1 MRRGRSIERERESI
15 YTPSILL
22 LVVLVG
28 VSFLGVG
35 FIMPLRSIYGERVGA
50 SPQEIGLM
58 ASAALLTGFCF
69 APVAGWLTD
78 RVGHRRVLWIG
89 ILAHGFLVLAYIPAQ
104 NPLLLI
110 GLRGLEGI
118 AMAAIL
124 PPARALMNTIAPKSR
139 QGEASGLLSSAQ
151 MTGILLGPVLGTIL
165 ASQVGYAP
173 SFLVASVPLF
183 LAAISARLFLPAHAE
198 EHASHALAAASTA
211 TTGSPTLSSRLFSA
225 PLLLVYGLCAAL
237 SLTNGVITAIWSIY
251 MLKLG
256 ASLPV
261 IGLSYT
267 TYAIP
272 TALLTPVVGRL
283 SDRRGR
289 FWPLLAGLL
298 MYCGVYVVFGLGVSP
313 LWMVLLSAVEGVP
326 AAFSRVALDGFLAD
340 VTPSGARGKAQAN
353 YSAAGTF
360 GSFIGATASGFL
372 YRVSPGAPFLAVSV
386 VFLATAATLLVPSLA
401 RLFPARAVA
410 KASVA

>member
-1 MRRGRSIERERESI
+1 MRRGHPNERGRESI

-22 LVVLVG
+22 LVALVG

-124 PPARALMNTIAPKSR
+124 PPARAVMNTIAPKSR

-173 SFLVASVPLF
+173 SFLVASIPLF
-183 LAAISARLFLPAHAE
+183 LAAVSARLFLPAHAR
-198 EHASHALAAASTA
+198 EHASHAIAAA
-211 TTGSPTLSSRLFSA
+211 TTGTPTLTGRLFSA
-225 PLLLVYGLCAAL
+225 PLLLVYGLVAAL

-298 MYCGVYVVFGLGVSP
+298 MYCVVYVIFGLGVSP
-313 LWMVLLSAVEGVP
+313 LWMVLISAVEGVP

-340 VTPSGARGKAQAN
+340 VMPSGARGKAQSN

-372 YRVSPGAPFLAVSV
+372 YKLSPGAPFLAVSA
-386 VFLATAATLLVPSLA
+386 VFLVTAGALLVPALA
-401 RLFPARAVA
+401 RLFPAREVA
-410 KASVA
+410 RAKVA

>member
-1 MRRGRSIERERESI
+1 MRRGPSGERGRESI

-22 LVVLVG
+22 LIALVG

-78 RVGHRRVLWIG
+78 RVGHRRVLWVG

-110 GLRGLEGI
+110 GIRGLEGI

-124 PPARALMNTIAPKSR
+124 PPSRALMNTIAPKSR

-151 MTGILLGPVLGTIL
+151 MVGILLGPVLGTIL
-165 ASQVGYAP
+165 ASQFGYAP

-183 LAAISARLFLPAHAE
+183 LAAIAARLFLPAQAL
-198 EHASHALAAASTA
+198 EHASHAVAEAGAASLGVSA
-211 TTGSPTLSSRLFSA
+211 RLFSA
-225 PLLLVYGLCAAL
+225 PMRLAYGLSAAL

-289 FWPLLAGLL
+289 FWPLLGGLL

-313 LWMVLLSAVEGVP
+313 LWMVLISAVEGVP

-340 VTPSGARGKAQAN
+340 VMPAGVRGKAQAN

-372 YRVSPGAPFLAVSV
+372 YAFSPGAPFFAVSA
-386 VFLATAATLLVPSLA
+386 VFLVTAGALLVPSLA

-410 KASVA
+410 RVA

>member
-1 MRRGRSIERERESI
+1 MRRGASIEQRRESI

-22 LVVLVG
+22 LVALVG

-183 LAAISARLFLPAHAE
+183 LAAVCARLFLPVHAV
-198 EHASHALAAASTA
+198 EHASHAIAAA
-211 TTGSPTLSSRLFSA
+211 TTGTTPALASRLFSA

-340 VTPSGARGKAQAN
+340 VMPAGARGKAQAN

-372 YRVSPGAPFLAVSV
+372 YAFSPGAPFLAVSA
-386 VFLATAATLLVPSLA
+386 VFLATAASLLVPSLA
-401 RLFPARAVA
+401 RLFPAREVA
-410 KASVA
+410 RAKVA

>member
-1 MRRGRSIERERESI
+1 MRRGRIEQGRESI

-22 LVVLVG
+22 LVALVG

-78 RVGHRRVLWIG
+78 RVGHRRVLWVG

-104 NPLLLI
+104 NPILLI

-124 PPARALMNTIAPKSR
+124 PPARALLNTIAPKSR

-165 ASQVGYAP
+165 ASQVGYAS

-183 LAAISARLFLPAHAE
+183 LAAISARIFLPARAE
-198 EHASHALAAASTA
+198 EHASHVVAATGAPALA
-211 TTGSPTLSSRLFSA
+211 SRLFTA
-225 PLLLVYGLCAAL
+225 PLLLVYSLCAVI

-272 TALLTPVVGRL
+272 TALLTPLVGRL

-289 FWPLLAGLL
+289 FWPLLVGLL
-298 MYCGVYVVFGLGVSP
+298 MYTGVYVIFSLGISP
-313 LWMVLLSAVEGVP
+313 LWMALLSAVEGIP
-326 AAFSRVALDGFLAD
+326 AAFSRVSLDGFLAD
-340 VTPSGARGKAQAN
+340 VMPAGARGKAQAN

-360 GSFIGATASGFL
+360 GSFVGATASGFL
-372 YRVSPGAPFLAVSV
+372 YAFSPGAPFLAVSG
-386 VFLATAATLLVPSLA
+386 VFLVTACALLVPSLA
-401 RLFPARAVA
+401 RLFPTHEVAQA
-410 KASVA
+410 KAA

>member
-1 MRRGRSIERERESI
+1 MRRTASDQSRESI

-22 LVVLVG
+22 LVALVG

-35 FIMPLRSIYGERVGA
+35 FIMPLRAIYGERVGA
-50 SPQEIGLM
+50 SPQEIGFM

-78 RVGHRRVLWIG
+78 RFGHRRVLWVG

-124 PPARALMNTIAPKSR
+124 PPARALMNTIAPKAR

-151 MTGILLGPVLGTIL
+151 MVGILLGPVLGTIL

-183 LAAISARLFLPAHAE
+183 LASVSARLFLPVRAT
-198 EHASHALAAASTA
+198 EHASHVVAAQTAGSPALA
-211 TTGSPTLSSRLFSA
+211 SRLFSA
-225 PLLLVYGLCAAL
+225 PLLLVYGLSAAL
-237 SLTNGVITAIWSIY
+237 NLTNGVITAIWSIY

-289 FWPLLAGLL
+289 FWPLLAGLVL
-298 MYCGVYVVFGLGVSP
+298 YSAVYVVFGLGVSP
-313 LWMVLLSAVEGVP
+313 LWMVLLSAVEGIP

-340 VTPSGARGKAQAN
+340 VMPAGARGKAQAN

-360 GSFIGATASGFL
+360 GSFIGATAAGFL
-372 YRVSPGAPFLAVSV
+372 YAVSPGAPFLVVSA
-386 VFLATAATLLVPSLA
+386 VFLVTACALLVPSLA
-401 RLFPARAVA
+401 RLFPAREVA
-410 KASVA
+410 RARVA